1 MKCYLCG
8 KEARIRHPKCRDR
21 DIPVWECE
29 CGLVFLKND
38 GSCDYYTSK
47 PKEWEKACVEDD
59 ERRFLL
65 TRSLITNKTILDF
78 GCGMGGYLRLAKQV
92 ASSVQGVEPNVEG
105 FKDIA
110 VTKELDI
117 SREYDVI
124 TMFHVLEHEKDPV
137 ATLNRLGKVL
147 RGTMIIE
154 VPSADDA
161 LLSLYDCDAFK
172 DFTYWSDH
180 RFLFTEATLKEV
192 IKRSGL
198 ALQAIKNVQRYHLSN
213 HLYWLSKGKP
223 GGHNEWMFLNSP
235 ELKNAY
241 EASLASIGKTDT
253 LVAYVKNIR

>member
-1 MKCYLCG
+1 MRCYLCG
-8 KEARIRHPKCRDR
+8 QEVWEKHKRCRDK
-21 DIPVWECE
+21 DIPVWECA
-29 CGLVFLKND
+29 CGLVFVDNP
-38 GSCDYYTSK
+38 GSCDYYEPDPERWNRSC
-47 PKEWEKACVEDD
+47 AEDD
-59 ERRFLL
+59 DRRYQM
-65 TRSLITNKTILDF
+65 TRSLITNKHVLDY

-105 FKDIA
+105 FQDIT

-117 SREYDVI
+117 SHKYDVI
-124 TMFHVLEHEKDPV
+124 TLFHVLEHEKDPI
-137 ATLNRLGKVL
+137 ATLNKLGKVL
-147 RGTMIIE
+147 SGTMIIE

-198 ALQAIKNVQRYHLSN
+198 VIKAIKHIQRYHLSN

-223 GGHNEWMFLNSP
+223 AGHNEWMFLNSP